1 MKENSRKPIRTKV
14 QNMVLA
20 ISIAALIIASAV
32 GIISMIRI
40 QNDSEH
46 ALVNQMEQNLRNIT
60 TNKADLADS
69 ELGRYSGQVADFA
82 FYINDLYKNPSGYI
96 SHDVPTP
103 KKEDAGKL
111 IIQRTLRD
119 KTVQVK
125 DIEKEMYLLGNVEQI
140 WKPVMTANKAITV
153 MYLGTE
159 SGLMVGYDDRP
170 DLSAEDGNDV
180 YYDYSKSK
188 WYTKA
193 KETGRVCFTDLYMDV
208 YQRGLMI
215 TCAAPFYDAD
225 NNFAGA
231 VGMDIL
237 ISDLYKDIIEVDLG
251 EDKGS
256 YAFLVDNNGNIINN
270 DNDSSKQKTLHEE
283 QGMSEFVASEIL
295 AGKTGVSLAKGK
307 THYEYTPTENANFLG
322 GRLGTVED
330 NIYFAYT
337 PIESTG
343 WKFCVRIPEN
353 VILAPV
359 RSVQRNVIFTIFSFL
374 AAFLIIIVIVAVA
387 SRKFSKKLTD
397 PIIALTHDVKEIS
410 GGNFDY
416 RAKIQDNDEIGDLAK
431 SFNYMALSLKDYI
444 RDLAAVTAEK
454 ERIGAE
460 LNVATQIQADMLPR
474 IFPPFPDRNE
484 FEIYATMNPAKEV
497 GGDFYDFFLINHNHL
512 GLVMADVSGKGVPA
526 ALFMVIAKTLIK
538 TRALMG
544 GTPAEIL
551 HDVNNQLCEG
561 NEAELFVTVWLG
573 ILEISTGN
581 VISANAGHEYPAI
594 KRADGKFELLKTKH
608 SPAVATMEG
617 MKFREAEFTL
627 NRGDILYIYTDGVA
641 EATNSAEELYGTDRM
656 IDALNKK
663 ADAPINEILAEVKKD
678 VDNFTGDAP
687 QFDDITMLGLR
698 YFGQEVNKMVETKK
712 LDIAA
717 EIKNLDAVLAFVD
730 EQLEKYGCTPKV
742 QMQIDVAVE
751 EIFVNI
757 ANYAYN
763 PEIGSA
769 GICVEVQEDPL
780 VISITFTDNGVPY
793 DPLKK
798 PDPDVTLSAEERQ
811 IGGLGIYMVKKS
823 MDDIS
828 YNYKDGKNILTI
840 KKSL

>member
-1 MKENSRKPIRTKV
+1 MKRKLIRTKV

-20 ISIAALIIASAV
+20 ISIVALLIASAV
-32 GIISMIRI
+32 GVISMIRI
-40 QNDSEH
+40 QGDSEL
-46 ALVNQMEQNLRNIT
+46 ALINQMEQNLRNIT
-60 TNKADLADS
+60 INKADLANS
-69 ELGRYSGQVADFA
+69 ELGKFSGYVENFA
-82 FYINDLYKNPSGYI
+82 AYITALYKNSNNYI
-96 SHDVPTP
+96 SHDVQPP

-111 IIQRTLRD
+111 VIQRSLRD
-119 KTVQVK
+119 KNVK
-125 DIEKEMYLLGNVEQI
+125 LSDIQDEIYLLGNVEQD
-140 WKPVMTANKAITV
+140 WQPVMTSNKNVIAVI
-153 MYLGTE
+153 YLATE
-159 SGLMVGYDDRP
+159 NGLLIGYDNRP
-170 DLSAEDGNDV
+170 EVAAEGGNEI
-180 YYDYSKSK
+180 YYDYSKSN
-188 WYTKA
+188 WYPKV
-193 KETGRVCFTDLYMDV
+193 KQSGSLIFTDLYMDI

-225 NNFAGA
+225 DKFAGA

-237 ISDLYKDIIEVDLG
+237 ISDLYKEIVELDLG
-251 EDKGS
+251 KDEGA
-256 YAFLVDNNGNIINN
+256 YAFLVDGNGNIIDN
-270 DNDSSKQKTLHEE
+270 DNDSSEQKTLYQE
-283 QGMSEFVASEIL
+283 QGISAFIASEIL
-295 AGKTGVSLAKGK
+295 AGQTGVSLAKGE
-307 THYEYTPTENANFLG
+307 THYNFNSIGNTNFLG
-322 GRLGTVED
+322 GKLGVVKD

-343 WKFCVRIPEN
+343 WKFCVRIPESI
-353 VILAPV
+353 ILDPV
-359 RSVQRNVIFTIFSFL
+359 RSVQRNVIFTILLFL
-374 AAFLIIIVIVAVA
+374 AAFLIIILIVAIF

-416 RAKIQDNDEIGDLAK
+416 RAKIHDNDEIGDLAK
-431 SFNYMALSLKDYI
+431 GFNYMALSLKEYI

-474 IFPPFPDRNE
+474 IFPPFPDRKE
-484 FEIYATMNPAKEV
+484 FEIYATMTPAKEV

-538 TRALMG
+538 NRALMG

-573 ILEISTGN
+573 ILEISTGK

-594 KRADGKFELLKTKH
+594 KRADGKFELLKSKH

-617 MKFREAEFTL
+617 MKFREVEFTL

-641 EATNSAEELYGTDRM
+641 EATNAYEELYGTDRM

-663 ADAPINEILAEVKKD
+663 ADAPIDEILAEVKKD
-678 VDNFTGDAP
+678 VDDFTGDAP

-698 YFGQEVNKMVETKK
+698 YFGQEVNKMAETKK
-712 LDIAA
+712 LDISA

-769 GICVEVQEDPL
+769 GISVEVQEDPL
-780 VISITFTDNGVPY
+780 VVSITFTDNGVPY

-828 YNYKDGKNILTI
+828 YNYQDGKNILTI

>member
-1 MKENSRKPIRTKV
+1 MKTDRKPIRTKI

-32 GIISMIRI
+32 GVISMIRI
-40 QNDSEH
+40 QNDSEK
-46 ALVNQMEQNLRNIT
+46 ALISQMEQDLRNIT
-60 TNKADLADS
+60 TNKADLAQS
-69 ELGRYSGQVADFA
+69 ELGLYSSYVENLAA
-82 FYINDLYKNPSGYI
+82 YITGLYKNPSGYV

-103 KKEDAGKL
+103 KKEDKGKL
-111 IIQRTLRD
+111 VIQRTLRD
-119 KTVQVK
+119 KNVLLK
-125 DIEKEMYLLGNVEQI
+125 NIEKEIYLLGNVEQVWHNI
-140 WKPVMTANKAITV
+140 IKSKKGLITV
-153 MYLGTE
+153 IYLGTE

-170 DLSAEDGNDV
+170 DLSAEDGGDV
-180 YYDYSKSK
+180 YYDYSKSA

-193 KETGRVCFTDLYMDV
+193 KKAGRVCFTDVYMDI
-208 YQRGLMI
+208 YERGLMI
-215 TCAAPFYDAD
+215 TCTAPFYDAD
-225 NNFAGA
+225 NNFAGV

-237 ISDLYKDIIEVDLG
+237 ISDLYKNIIELDLG
-251 EDKGS
+251 ENA
-256 YAFLVDNNGNIINN
+256 YAFLVDNNGHIIDNVNN
-270 DNDSSKQKTLHEE
+270 DKAKSIYDEA
-283 QGMSEFVASEIL
+283 GMNKFVASEIL
-295 AGKTGVSLAKGK
+295 AGKTGVSLAQGE
-307 THYEYTPTENANFLG
+307 THYDYKSNENANNFLG
-322 GRLGTVED
+322 GNIGIVRD
-330 NIYFAYT
+330 NIYFAYA

-343 WKFCVRIPEN
+343 WKFCARIPES

-359 RSVQRNVIFTIFSFL
+359 RSVQRNVIFTIILFL
-374 AAFLIIIVIVAVA
+374 AAFVIIVAIVAIA
-387 SRKFSKKLTD
+387 SRKFSKKLTS
-397 PIIALTHDVKEIS
+397 PIIALTNDVKEIS

-416 RAKIQDNDEIGDLAK
+416 RAQIHDNDEIGDLAK
-431 SFNYMALSLKDYI
+431 SFNYMAISLKDYI

-474 IFPPFPDRNE
+474 IFPPFPDRKE
-484 FEIYATMNPAKEV
+484 FEIYATMTPAKEV

-538 TRALMG
+538 NRALMG

-561 NEAELFVTVWLG
+561 NDAELFVTVWLG
-573 ILEISTGN
+573 ILEISTGK

-594 KRADGKFELLKTKH
+594 KRADGKFELLKSKH
-608 SPAVATMEG
+608 SPAVATMEDI
-617 MKFREAEFTL
+617 KFREVEFSL
-627 NRGDILYIYTDGVA
+627 NKGDILYIYTDGVA
-641 EATNSAEELYGTDRM
+641 EATNSADELYGTDRM
-656 IDALNKK
+656 IDALNKN
-663 ADAPINEILAEVKKD
+663 ADAPIDEILADVKKD

-698 YFGQEVNKMVETKK
+698 YYGQEVNNMEKTKK
-712 LDIAA
+712 LEISA
-717 EIKNLDAVLAFVD
+717 EVKNLDTVLAFVD
-730 EQLEKYGCTPKV
+730 EQLEKYGCTPKI

-769 GICVEVQEDPL
+769 GIWVEVQEDPL
-780 VISITFTDNGVPY
+780 VVSITFTDNGVPY

-828 YNYKDGKNILTI
+828 YEYKDGKNILTI